1 MGSVSRQS
9 NYGNTGPGGRD
20 SAGVIDT
27 DGHGT
32 RARLLEAA
40 GEVFAAQ
47 GYQHATVRDIVAKAG
62 ANIAAVNY
70 HFGDKRGLYVEVIR
84 ECKRWASEHYPV
96 VGEGGVE
103 ERSADPRE
111 QLRLFIHQFMLRLL
125 DRGRPAWHGKLMCR
139 EITDPSESGG
149 VAFEMVVEEFIRP
162 QARLLESIIAGVMF
176 GNGKKLTARDEG
188 QVRLCVASVIG
199 QVLHYEHAA
208 KVMGKLYP
216 MELAP
221 ADQIERLAE
230 HVYRFSLAA
239 MENVARGAEKSHEK
253 GRGK

>member
-1 MGSVSRQS
+1 MGAISRQ
-9 NYGNTGPGGRD
+9 G
-20 SAGVIDT
+20 AGVRAAMAGGADS

-32 RARLLEAA
+32 RMRLLEAA

-47 GYQHATVRDIVAKAG
+47 GFQHATVRDIVAKAG

-84 ECKRWASEHYPV
+84 ECKRWATEHYPV
-96 VGEGGVE
+96 LGEGGVE

-111 QLRLFIHQFMLRLL
+111 QLRFFIHQFMQRLL

-139 EITDPSESGG
+139 EISDPTESGG
-149 VAFEMVVEEFIRP
+149 AAFDMVVDEFIRP
-162 QARLLESIIAGVMF
+162 QANLLESIIAGVMF
-176 GNGKKLTARDEG
+176 GHGKKLTSRDEA

-199 QVLHYEHAA
+199 QILHYEHAA
-208 KVMGKLYP
+208 RVMGKLYP
-216 MELAP
+216 MEMA
-221 ADQIERLAE
+221 ASDQIDRLAD

-239 MENVARGAEKSHEK
+239 MESLGRLGEKSK
-253 GRGK
+253 SK

>member
-1 MGSVSRQS
+1 MCAVDRQMSGMKAVSL
-9 NYGNTGPGGRD
+9 GLD
-20 SAGVIDT
+20 V
-27 DGHGT
+27 DGHST

-47 GYQHATVRDIVAKAG
+47 GFQHATVRDIVAKAG

-111 QLRLFIHQFMLRLL
+111 QLRLLIQQFMQRLL

-139 EITDPSESGG
+139 EIADPSESGG
-149 VAFEMVVEEFIRP
+149 AAFDMVVEEFIRP
-162 QARLLESIIAGVMF
+162 QARLLETIIAGLVF
-176 GNGKKLTARDEG
+176 GHAKKLNAKEEG
-188 QVRLCVASVIG
+188 QVRLCVASVVG

-216 MELAP
+216 MEMEP
-221 ADQIERLAE
+221 GDQIDRLAD
-230 HVYRFSLAA
+230 HVFRFSLAA
-239 MENVARGAEKSHEK
+239 MEVMAREAARSSEK

>member
-1 MGSVSRQS
+1 MGSASRHMS
-9 NYGNTGPGGRD
+9 YGNTGPSGR
-20 SAGVIDT
+20 SLAGVLDP
-27 DGHGT
+27 DGQGT

-47 GYQHATVRDIVAKAG
+47 GFQHATVRDIVAKAG

-103 ERSADPRE
+103 ERSDEPRE

-139 EITDPSESGG
+139 EIADPSESGG
-149 VAFEMVVEEFIRP
+149 AAFDMVVEEFIRP

-176 GNGKKLTARDEG
+176 GSGKRLTTRDEG

-199 QVLHYEHAA
+199 QVLHYEHAS

-221 ADQIERLAE
+221 TDQIERLAE

-239 MENVARGAEKSHEK
+239 MENMGRSADK
-253 GRGK
+253 GKGK